1 MPKKNFYDIL
11 GVKRDAS
18 DAEIKKAFRKLAQ
31 KHHPDTGGDEK
42 KFKEISE
49 AYETLSNPQKRKEYD
64 QILMFGGIPGADFGG
79 DGGRGRAYTYT
90 NVGGDFS
97 GFDFSDIFGGGAPG
111 GAPGQGGGGQGFSG
125 FDFSDIF
132 GGMGGASGARSR
144 GPAKGQDLSMSI
156 NITAKEALDGIEQ
169 KITYRIPST
178 GQEETLTVKV
188 PAGAVNGGKLRYKKR
203 GEYGPNG
210 GARGD
215 LVITTNVAEHRLFK
229 REGADIRMEV
239 PISIYEAT
247 LGATI
252 DIPTPQGKTVRLKVP
267 KGTQDGKVFRFK
279 DLGAAN
285 VKKKGAKGALLV
297 KVKIEI
303 PKNVNKE
310 ERELLEKAQA
320 IDSHDVRKNL
330 QRDALM

>member
-31 KHHPDTGGDEK
+31 KHHPDAGGDEK

-79 DGGRGRAYTYT
+79 DGGRGRTYTYT
-90 NVGGDFS
+90 NMGGDFS
-97 GFDFSDIFGGGAPG
+97 GFDFSDIFGGA
-111 GAPGQGGGGQGFSG
+111 AAGGGGAQGAQGFGG
-125 FDFSDIF
+125 FDFSDLF
-132 GGMGGASGARSR
+132 GGAAGAGGARSR

-156 NITAKEALDGIEQ
+156 NVTAKEALDGVEQ

-178 GQEETLTVKV
+178 GENESLTVKI

-203 GEYGPNG
+203 GEYSPNG
-210 GARGD
+210 GPRGD

-229 REGADIRMEV
+229 RDGADIRMEV
-239 PISIYEAT
+239 PISMYEAA

-252 DIPTPQGKTVRLKVP
+252 DIPTPEGKTVRLKVP

-279 DLGAAN
+279 DLGAGN
-285 VKKKGAKGALLV
+285 VKKKGTKGSLLV
-297 KVKIEI
+297 KVKVEV
-303 PKNVNKE
+303 PKNLDKD
-310 ERELLEKAQA
+310 ERDYLEKAQA
-320 IDSHDVRKNL
+320 AAAHDIRKSL